1 MLGIEITRLHSLHRQ
16 MNSQVRKLENR
27 IKADIVDRRQ
37 KINKS
42 ENTVDELLKKIP
54 FLEVQLLHRQ
64 EEEIKMSIF

>member
-1 MLGIEITRLHSLHRQ
+1 